1 MATPCTKALDGEG
14 GGHGEKLIA
23 RKHYQ
28 VLGSLP
34 MTAMTVNRGSVTD
47 VTVPSKRHARAER
60 AKKPRDTLVCIK
72 KIAMRYKRRE

>member
-34 MTAMTVNRGSVTD
+34 MTAMT
-47 VTVPSKRHARAER
+47 E
-60 AKKPRDTLVCIK
+60 KKS
-72 KIAMRYKRRE
+72 

>member
-47 VTVPSKRHARAER
+47 VVNRTFKATRTSRKSKETERHVG
-60 AKKPRDTLVCIK
+60 L
-72 KIAMRYKRRE
+72 Y